1 MNTKEVMFTIEE
13 LYVLCMILEGF
24 IKDKQLLKMVEVN
37 MDNEVGM
44 EAMTKLLV
52 LNRLYK
58 NFDTVLTDH
67 NYDDLDERQF
77 KLHKHD
83 ILTVDIVEDI
93 EDKVLLGL
101 LESLIIN
108 EALEDVGLEVCGNII
123 SSLDVQ
129 DYDWL

>member
-129 DYDWL
+129 DYD